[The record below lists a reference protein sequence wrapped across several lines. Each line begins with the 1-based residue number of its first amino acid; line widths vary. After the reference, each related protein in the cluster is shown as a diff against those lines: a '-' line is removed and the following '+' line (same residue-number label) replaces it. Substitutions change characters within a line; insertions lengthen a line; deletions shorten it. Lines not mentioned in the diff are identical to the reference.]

1 MVIRRVVLH
10 TDRKSASFCERAATR
25 VSWDHHANRAH
36 VGTHT
41 RTTPLLTVTLT
52 ILGPQSP
59 VLGTNYLKSEWFVP
73 KTGLRF
79 WKGWSAD
86 TKMLSPPNQ
95 AATTTNI
102 ATYTDR
108 WCYYF
113 NTTAVIVISDGH
125 IFGLS
130 SLKRLKRVKWLHPL
144 TLTVL
149 QSRLRNKP
157 LKF

>member
-108 WCYYF
+108 WCYYCCNRHF
-113 NTTAVIVISDGH
+113 WRSYFWPIKPQTSLKGQMTPSLNPYSAAVPFEEQTTDI
-125 IFGLS
+125 LS
-130 SLKRLKRVKWLHPL
+130 S
-144 TLTVL
+144 
-149 QSRLRNKP
+149 
-157 LKF
+157 